1 MKKNLWIIED
11 NRYYSSVLKRLINES
26 PDYSCENVFRSC
38 EAALKI
44 INDNALPDII
54 LMDIRLEG
62 KSGIEGTL
70 EIKTRYPEIEII
82 MLTVEDN
89 DNSIFEALSNG
100 ASGYL
105 LKNTEPE
112 KIIERINDIFQ
123 NGSPIS
129 PYIAKRIINKL
140 TQYDSQSK
148 TYQLSN
154 REKEILKEIV
164 DGQKIEYI
172 ADLLHI
178 SPLTIRTHI
187 KKIYQKLQVHS
198 RSSLVSKILRERLL

>member
-1 MKKNLWIIED
+1 MKKKLWIIED

-26 PDYSCENVFRSC
+26 TEFSCEHAFRSC
-38 EAALKI
+38 ESALKKL
-44 INDNALPDII
+44 NENFLPDII

-62 KSGIEGTL
+62 ISGIEGTL
-70 EIKTRYPEIEII
+70 EIKNRFPEIEII
-82 MLTVEDN
+82 ILTVEEN
-89 DNSIFEALSNG
+89 DDSIFEALSNG

-140 TQYDSQSK
+140 TQYDAQSK
-148 TYQLSN
+148 AYQLSN

-164 DGQKIEYI
+164 DGKKIEYI

-178 SPLTIRTHI
+178 SPFTVKTHI

-198 RSSLVSKILRERLL
+198 RSSLVSKIMRERLI